1 MSINRVAFTKLPFP
15 HFGGKG
21 LGDGGT
27 NFQFGAIAQGQDG
40 ILYWQSVIQGYNRL
54 SKDEAVKRL
63 IKAEKIEQKIEVIRK
78 SIDKVRRSLDG

>member
-27 NFQFGAIAQGQDG
+27 NF
-40 ILYWQSVIQGYNRL
+40 RL
-54 SKDEAVKRL
+54 KRL
-63 IKAEKIEQKIEVIRK
+63 PWSGISFVCRDIA
-78 SIDKVRRSLDG
+78 RSL